1 MLRTVSLVL
10 KKSPKVKYQ
19 VCKMF
24 DSSHKGIEKECPK
37 LKYQV
42 CHFSSKRVVRRARDP
57 LDLSFNDY
65 QTAFKSKTTWE
76 VFRAL
81 LVYTL
86 CSSKTLVDNNA
97 KIMKTTRR
105 IFGST
110 LFSWVMKMSF
120 YGHFVAG
127 ENEAKIQ
134 PTLNRL
140 SSFGVHSILDYSV
153 EEDIS
158 QEEAENRE
166 MSGIVPES
174 GEKEVVLSKYQISKK
189 FADRR

>member
-1 MLRTVSLVL
+1 
-10 KKSPKVKYQ
+10 
-19 VCKMF
+19 
-24 DSSHKGIEKECPK
+24 
-37 LKYQV
+37 
-42 CHFSSKRVVRRARDP
+42 
-57 LDLSFNDY
+57 
-65 QTAFKSKTTWE
+65 
-76 VFRAL
+76 
-81 LVYTL
+81 
-86 CSSKTLVDNNA
+86 
-97 KIMKTTRR
+97 
-105 IFGST
+105 
-110 LFSWVMKMSF
+110 MSF

-189 FADRR
+189 FADRRWAGSGENTHTFDKRVLFWQMEAD